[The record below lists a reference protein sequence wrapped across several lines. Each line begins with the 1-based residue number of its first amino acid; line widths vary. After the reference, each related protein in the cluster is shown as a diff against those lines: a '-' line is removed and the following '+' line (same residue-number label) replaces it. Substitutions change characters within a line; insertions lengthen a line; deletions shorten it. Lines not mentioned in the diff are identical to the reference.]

1 MGFSF
6 SHLLL
11 VLLIVLIVFGKG
23 RIASVMGEIGKGV
36 RSLREGLKSDDDLE
50 KK

>member
-1 MGFSF
+1 MGLSF

-23 RIASVMGEIGKGV
+23 RISNVMGEIGKGV
-36 RSLREGLKSDDDLE
+36 RSLREGLKGEDE
-50 KK
+50 KKNE